1 MPRVDAVIVEDKVL
15 VGVPVELSVE
25 PLRTLLIPLS
35 SSSSGRTGGGPDD
48 ALTCEV
54 ESDCPGGVGV
64 EELPVVWP
72 AGVEELVCES
82 KVACSGSGG

>member
-15 VGVPVELSVE
+15 DGVPVEPSVE
-25 PLRTLLIPLS
+25 PLRTLLMPRS

-54 ESDCPGGVGV
+54 ESDCPCR
-64 EELPVVWP
+64 WRRR
-72 AGVEELVCES
+72 
-82 KVACSGSGG
+82 

>member
-1 MPRVDAVIVEDKVL
+1 MPRVDAVIVEDMVL
-15 VGVPVELSVE
+15 EGVPVEPSVE

-35 SSSSGRTGGGPDD
+35 NSSSGRTGGGPDE

-54 ESDCPGGVGV
+54 DSDCPGGVGV

-82 KVACSGSGG
+82 KVAFSGRGG